1 MPIEWPS
8 DRARSV
14 LIAVSILLALA
25 MIVAFHWIIE
35 TGILFTH
42 FFYVPILLS
51 VIWWRR
57 RGLAVTLFLIAS
69 LLVSDVLMGD
79 ARGLSEDL
87 MRGAAMLAIALVTF
101 TLNER
106 AISKEWEL
114 EETNR
119 RLEARVAERTASLDM
134 SNQELRDELTLRIRT
149 EGLLDMERR
158 RLEKTLRSIGDGV
171 LVTDR
176 DGAVSLM
183 NPGAEAMTGLAFK
196 EALGRPID
204 EVVMLQDDST
214 GERLSLG
221 MGAKALTAGPE
232 QPIVLLKRSGGR
244 ARVAVSQAR
253 ITMEGEAIGHV
264 TVVTDITERE
274 RLNDEI
280 WEQQHYR
287 SIEILAGGIAHDF
300 GNFLLSLSGNL
311 ELLKDSVQ
319 DRKGLERIDNVQKAS
334 HNAMGLTRQLM
345 AFSKVGSPS
354 PEGTDIRETLAEVAR
369 FNLAGSEIVLE
380 TDIDP
385 GLSEVHMD
393 RTHLSQVVGNIIINA
408 KQAMG
413 GKGTIRVRARNV
425 SVMDRDR
432 LRDGDYVRIEIEDD
446 GPGMPEDVLRDV
458 FEPYFTKRKEGA
470 GLGMAITKYC
480 VSKHG
485 GMIEADSELKRG
497 TVFTLHIPAACCQMP
512 PGRRERAIS
521 L

>member
-1 MPIEWPS
+1 M
-8 DRARSV
+8 
-14 LIAVSILLALA
+14 
-25 MIVAFHWIIE
+25 
-35 TGILFTH
+35 
-42 FFYVPILLS
+42 
-51 VIWWRR
+51 
-57 RGLAVTLFLIAS
+57 
-69 LLVSDVLMGD
+69 
-79 ARGLSEDL
+79 
-87 MRGAAMLAIALVTF
+87 
-101 TLNER
+101 
-106 AISKEWEL
+106 
-114 EETNR
+114 
-119 RLEARVAERTASLDM
+119 
-134 SNQELRDELTLRIRT
+134 
-149 EGLLDMERR
+149 
-158 RLEKTLRSIGDGV
+158 
-171 LVTDR
+171 TDR